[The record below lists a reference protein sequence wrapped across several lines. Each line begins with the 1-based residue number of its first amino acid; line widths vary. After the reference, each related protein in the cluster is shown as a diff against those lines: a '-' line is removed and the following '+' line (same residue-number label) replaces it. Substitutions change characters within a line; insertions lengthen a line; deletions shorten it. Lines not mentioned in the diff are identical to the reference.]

1 MTVTPER
8 PDERVDDAE
17 DNGVLPDAVGVD
29 TTSID
34 FLGGATA
41 QVNVVVPG
49 AAADDDD
56 DDDIFGDEVEMAA
69 FLDDD
74 EDEPD
79 DEAAEQPGDE
89 PAPAADDED
98 IEDAVV
104 IEDDEPDEEPDAG
117 EAFAAPASGIHSA
130 PAESDVQDEVDAW
143 QVSEAAGPEPL
154 EPVGT
159 EPDAPAAAEP
169 VAEDD
174 AEEAF
179 EADPALPV
187 IDEAFA
193 FIDHPATTEFTAVP
207 ATRREANQTVPV
219 ARPRDTERPAAA
231 RTVAPEL
238 ASKRFGEFESDRES
252 ADLLT
257 ADRLLDQHRLAR
269 PEPEGGWSRVVYSLT
284 GGRLNLGDGKRAK
297 ARKELDRRI
306 AAPLT
311 GGARFVPVL
320 SRKGGVGKTTV
331 TTLLGMA
338 LADARDDRVIA
349 IDANPDRGTLA
360 DRIARPSGHTVRD
373 LVRTHDAVTG
383 YNDISTIVT
392 RDRTRLDV
400 LASDTDP
407 RVSEA
412 FNDRDYEEVARV
424 AAHYYSIVLT
434 DTGTGIVHSVMG
446 ATLDTADQLVIV
458 SGLSIDEARLASE
471 TLTWL
476 ETNGFRDRVRGA
488 IVVLNNSRPGSP
500 LVRAGELEAHFGTRV
515 RRVVQM
521 PYDAQIATG
530 SAIVFR
536 ELQPATRDAARAL
549 AEAVVAGLRGE
560 SGAS

>member
-1 MTVTPER
+1 MTPER
-8 PDERVDDAE
+8 PDDRVDHAE

-34 FLGGATA
+34 FLAGATA
-41 QVNVVVPG
+41 QVNLVVPG
-49 AAADDDD
+49 VATDDDD
-56 DDDIFGDEVEMAA
+56 DDDIFGDEVEMAE
-69 FLDDD
+69 FLDEDDVEND
-74 EDEPD
+74 EDEAERPAVD
-79 DEAAEQPGDE
+79 AAY
-89 PAPAADDED
+89 PADHED

-104 IEDDEPDEEPDAG
+104 IEDDEPDEADEQ
-117 EAFAAPASGIHSA
+117 AP
-130 PAESDVQDEVDAW
+130 
-143 QVSEAAGPEPL
+143 GPEPL
-154 EPVGT
+154 DAAPVEPESSDVDADLGF
-159 EPDAPAAAEP
+159 EPETSTPGEPEDEGSAPEASAPEASAPEELP
-169 VAEDD
+169 
-174 AEEAF
+174 AEE
-179 EADPALPV
+179 ELPI

-193 FIDHPATTEFTAVP
+193 FDAEPEARRDFTALP
-207 ATRREANQTVPV
+207 ATRRAANQSPPV
-219 ARPRDTERPAAA
+219 ARSRDTERTAPA

-269 PEPEGGWSRVVYSLT
+269 PEPEGGWSRLVYGLT
-284 GGRLNLGDGKRAK
+284 RGRLNLGDGKRVT
-297 ARKELDRRI
+297 ARKDLDRRI
-306 AAPLT
+306 AAPLP

-373 LVRTHDAVTG
+373 LVRTRDAVTG
-383 YNDISTIVT
+383 YNDVSTIVT
-392 RDRTRLDV
+392 RDQTRLDV
-400 LASDTDP
+400 LASDADP

-412 FNDRDYEEVARV
+412 FSDRDYEDVARI

-446 ATLDTADQLVIV
+446 ATLDAADQLVIV
-458 SGLSIDEARLASE
+458 SGLSVDEARLASE
-471 TLTWL
+471 TITWL
-476 ETNGFRDRVRGA
+476 ETNGYRDRVRGA
-488 IVVLNNSRPGSP
+488 IVVLNNARPGTP

-521 PYDAQIATG
+521 PYDPHIATG

-536 ELQPATRDAARAL
+536 DLQSATRDAARTL

>member
-1 MTVTPER
+1 MNVTPER
-8 PDERVDDAE
+8 PDDRVDDAE

-29 TTSID
+29 TTTID

-41 QVNVVVPG
+41 QVNLVVPG
-49 AAADDDD
+49 IAADDED
-56 DDDIFGDEVEMAA
+56 DDDIFGDEVEMGE
-69 FLDDD
+69 FLDED
-74 EDEPD
+74 DEPD
-79 DEAAEQPGDE
+79 DDEAAVRAAVDAAY
-89 PAPAADDED
+89 PAGHED

-104 IEDDEPDEEPDAG
+104 IEDDEPDEDDAAPVADAPLAPEPAAFETDAADDETEAASAVEPGGELPDAEAFGPEESVDDVFAAEASPPIVEESFAFDAEPD
-117 EAFAAPASGIHSA
+117 P
-130 PAESDVQDEVDAW
+130 Q
-143 QVSEAAGPEPL
+143 
-154 EPVGT
+154 
-159 EPDAPAAAEP
+159 
-169 VAEDD
+169 
-174 AEEAF
+174 
-179 EADPALPV
+179 
-187 IDEAFA
+187 
-193 FIDHPATTEFTAVP
+193 TEFTAVP
-207 ATRREANQTVPV
+207 TTRRAAAGQSAPA
-219 ARPRDTERPAAA
+219 ARARETERTAPA

-269 PEPEGGWSRVVYSLT
+269 PEPEGGWSRLVYSLT
-284 GGRLNLGDGKRAK
+284 RGHLNLGDGKRAR
-297 ARKELDRRI
+297 ARKDLDRRI

-320 SRKGGVGKTTV
+320 SRKGGVGKTTI

-373 LVRTHDAVTG
+373 LVRTRDAVTG
-383 YNDISTIVT
+383 YNDVSTIVT
-392 RDRTRLDV
+392 RDQTRLDV

-407 RVSEA
+407 HVSEA
-412 FNDRDYEEVARV
+412 FSDRDYEDVARI

-446 ATLDTADQLVIV
+446 ATLDAADQLVIV
-458 SGLSIDEARLASE
+458 SGLSVDEARLASE
-471 TLTWL
+471 TITWL
-476 ETNGFRDRVRGA
+476 ETNGYRDRVRGA
-488 IVVLNNSRPGSP
+488 IVVLNNSRPGTP

-521 PYDAQIATG
+521 PYDPQIATG

-536 ELQPATRDAARAL
+536 DLQAATRDAARTL